1 MFFRLTLILLVVFT
15 PSFLEAQTPAS
26 IIRDVRFEQ
35 RLNEQVPLDTTF
47 RDERD
52 QAVTLGS
59 YFGKR
64 PVILA
69 LVYYNCPMLC
79 TMVLNGLTETLIEEK
94 FNVGEQFEV
103 VTLSIDPHETAALA
117 QQKKSMY
124 LTRYGRSGASAGWH
138 FLTGDEQNI
147 ARVAAAVG
155 FRYRFDPATGQF
167 AHPSGI
173 LVLTPQGKI
182 ARYFYGIEYAA
193 LDVRL
198 GLIEAAQERIGSPV
212 DQVLLLCYHY
222 DPKSGKYSSLAMGTV
237 RVGGVLT
244 LLGLGSLF
252 FVLWRGSKR
261 KSTLNSFAA

>member
-1 MFFRLTLILLVVFT
+1 MFSRALQQKVFLCVFVSLWFTNHRDTETQRFGRSLYKCCSLAILLFAVAAVT
-15 PSFLEAQTPAS
+15 NAQTPAS
-26 IIRDVRFEQ
+26 QASMISGVGFEQ
-35 RLNEQVPLDTTF
+35 RLDEQVPLDVTL
-47 RDERD
+47 RDEQGTD
-52 QAVTLGS
+52 VTLAN
-59 YFGKR
+59 YFNGK

-103 VTLSIDPHETAALA
+103 VTLSIDRHETAALA

-155 FRYRFDPATGQF
+155 FHYRFDPTTGQF

-182 ARYFYGIEYAA
+182 ARYFYGIEYSA
-193 LDVRL
+193 LD
-198 GLIEAAQERIGSPV
+198 
-212 DQVLLLCYHY
+212 
-222 DPKSGKYSSLAMGTV
+222 
-237 RVGGVLT
+237 
-244 LLGLGSLF
+244 
-252 FVLWRGSKR
+252 
-261 KSTLNSFAA
+261 